1 VRVGDRNCWVD
12 LAVRRLR
19 LAVELDGWKV
29 HSRSDAFHTD
39 RDRQDMLVA
48 AGWTVLRYTP
58 RHLRDDL
65 PRVVAE
71 IVAVQAKLTA
81 VAAGSSR

>member
-1 VRVGDRNCWVD
+1 MEGALTVGRVP
-12 LAVRRLR
+12 
-19 LAVELDGWKV
+19 
-29 HSRSDAFHTD
+29 HTD
-39 RDRQDMLVA
+39 RDRQNVLVA

-65 PRVVAE
+65 PGVVAE
-71 IVAVQAKLTA
+71 IVAVQARLTA